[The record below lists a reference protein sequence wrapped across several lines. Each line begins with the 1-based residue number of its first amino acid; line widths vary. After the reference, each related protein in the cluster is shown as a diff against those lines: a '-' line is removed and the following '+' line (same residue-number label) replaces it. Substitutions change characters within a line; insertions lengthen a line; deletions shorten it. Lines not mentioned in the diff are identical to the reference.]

1 MIIILLVCLS
11 LTCWIILR
19 HQQHVMT
26 LLYLAPFR
34 KKRDFLALYDLH
46 DNQSDFKEML
56 DHEATLDSYA
66 AFLRLHQAGRADA
79 FKTFKVYWDAIS
91 HSFARE
97 YLIILVLLIPTYFY
111 GELGLFVVLVFAI
124 QGLFVVSELLKK
136 HNRDY
141 YIGAIISLIH
151 VTISKAK

>member
-1 MIIILLVCLS
+1 MIIVLLVSLS
-11 LTCWIILR
+11 LACWIIVR

-46 DNQSDFKEML
+46 DDQSDFKEML
-56 DHEATLDSYA
+56 DHDAKLGSYA

-79 FKTFKVYWDAIS
+79 YKTFKVYWDAIS
-91 HSFARE
+91 HSLARE
-97 YLIILVLLIPTYFY
+97 YLVILVLLIPTYLY
-111 GELGLFVVLVFAI
+111 GELDLFVVVAFAV
-124 QGLFVVSELLKK
+124 QGLAVVSELHKK

-151 VTISKAK
+151 VTTSKAK